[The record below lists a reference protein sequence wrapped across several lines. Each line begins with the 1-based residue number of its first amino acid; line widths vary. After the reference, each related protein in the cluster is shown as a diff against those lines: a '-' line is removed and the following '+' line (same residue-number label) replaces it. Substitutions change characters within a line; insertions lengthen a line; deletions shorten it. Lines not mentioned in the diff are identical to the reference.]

1 MPNVKLSYKNLKK
14 DDNGQLFPF
23 NEDSA
28 RSIVKK
34 GYDKTQV
41 IHAAKILE
49 EPVTIDNPIRID
61 GAHRCWA
68 ATKTGFEDKP
78 LYCLSLQTHR
88 RNLSITEDPETLD
101 GDVEWK

>member
-34 GYDKTQV
+34 GYDKTQ
-41 IHAAKILE
+41 
-49 EPVTIDNPIRID
+49 
-61 GAHRCWA
+61 
-68 ATKTGFEDKP
+68 KTQKP
-78 LYCLSLQTHR
+78 SK
-88 RNLSITEDPETLD
+88 EM
-101 GDVEWK
+101 